1 MDLSYLTTPELS
13 RRDFVTLASMTAA
26 YLGLSQALTPQ
37 MVEALAQ
44 AAGKPAVVW
53 IDGQACSGCAES
65 LLNNLEPTASSLL
78 LDTISLRYNET
89 VMAGSGHQAEEIKAQ
104 TIAAGGYVLCIDGG
118 IPLAEDGKFCTIG
131 GVKFKDTVRAAAKN
145 AAVIICVGSC
155 SSFGGIPRS
164 GPTDSVGYLYR
175 GTQLHHFFDDV
186 GAKPVINLPTCPLH
200 NERLVATIIHYLTF
214 KTVPPLDAFQ
224 RPLAFYGRLQ
234 HDNCSR
240 RGNFDARRFVT
251 NYNDPTQQGYCLI
264 LKGCKGPIA
273 FQDCQTRL
281 WNNRTSYCINS
292 SFPCQACSQPEF
304 YGDTSPLYAH
314 DYDFSA

>member
-13 RRDFVTLASMTAA
+13 RRDFVALASMTAA

-37 MVEALAQ
+37 IVEALQ
-44 AAGKPAVVW
+44 QVAGKPAVLW

-65 LLNNLEPTASSLL
+65 LLNNLEPSAASLL

-118 IPLAEDGKFCTIG
+118 IPLAEGGKFCTIG
-131 GVKFKDTVRAAAKN
+131 GVKFTDTVRAAAKN

-164 GPTDSVGYLYR
+164 GPTDAVGYLYR
-175 GTQLHHFFDDV
+175 GKELHHFFDDV

-251 NYNDPTQQGYCLI
+251 NYNDPAQQGYCLI

-292 SFPCQACSQPEF
+292 SFPCMACSQPEF
-304 YGDTSPLYAH
+304 YGETSPLYAH
-314 DYDFSA
+314 DYDFSV